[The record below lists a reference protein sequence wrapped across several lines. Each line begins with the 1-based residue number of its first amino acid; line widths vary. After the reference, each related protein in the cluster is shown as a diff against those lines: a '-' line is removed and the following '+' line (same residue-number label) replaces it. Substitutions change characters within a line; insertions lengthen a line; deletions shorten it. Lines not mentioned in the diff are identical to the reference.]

1 MARDYKHR
9 AHQTKTKLQYSSVSW
24 WKWVLVILILGLF
37 ASFLIFLGNSSP
49 EIEQQKIVSIPKKE
63 KPKKVKKLNEPQFNF
78 YTILP
83 ETEIVVPDY
92 EIDTRSREEHFGKGK
107 PLKYLIQAGSFRQFS
122 TADKLR
128 ANLALMGIESKITK
142 AIVGNVTWNRVVM
155 GPYTQSSKVSNIK
168 KRLRKKGID
177 TRVTEIKG

>member
-9 AHQTKTKLQYSSVSW
+9 AAQKKEKLQYSSVSW
-24 WKWVLVILILGLF
+24 WKWLLVILLVGLF
-37 ASFLIFLGNSSP
+37 ASFLVFLGNSST
-49 EIEQQKIVSIPKKE
+49 EIDQQKIVSIQKKQ
-63 KPKKVKKLNEPQFNF
+63 KPKKIEELDGPQFNF

-92 EIDTRSREEHFGKGK
+92 EIDTRSREEKFGKGK
-107 PLKYLIQAGSFRQFS
+107 QLKYLIQAGSFRQFS

-142 AIVGNVTWNRVVM
+142 AIVGNVTWNRVIM
-155 GPYTQSSKVSNIK
+155 GPYTQPSKVASIK
-168 KRLRKKGID
+168 KRLRKNGID